1 MAMQNKVV
9 EPDCGIKVT
18 NITITEVS
26 GRLYTKAI
34 VTVELNHALVL
45 RDLRVMESPMYGMF
59 VAYPIDNDDKCEVA
73 REFVTPTDDQLRD
86 YIKAVVLDKYSEM
99 TGASQP
105 VWIQA
110 LEG

>member
-18 NITITEVS
+18 NITINEVS

-59 VAYPIDNDDKCEVA
+59 VAYPIDNDDKCEAA